1 MQYQCGANVLELVS
15 GDICTQRVDA
25 IVNAANEQLVAGGG
39 VCGAIHYAAGTE
51 LADACRQIGHC
62 PTGEARITPGFK
74 LKARHVIHAVGPRW
88 RSLSGDAQQLESAY
102 RNALQVAS
110 DNGITSVAFPSI
122 STGIFGYPLDEA
134 ATIAIRTVSRFL
146 EAQSQITLVRFVFLS
161 EETFTA
167 YRYAARRLLA
177 STNTSIAGR

>member
-25 IVNAANEQLVAGGG
+25 IVNAANEQLAAGGG

-74 LKARHVIHAVGPRW
+74 LKARYVIHAVGPRW
-88 RSLSGDAQQLESAY
+88 RSLSGDAQQLASAY
-102 RNALQVAS
+102 HNTLQVAR
-110 DNGITSVAFPSI
+110 DHGVTSVAFPSI

-134 ATIAIRTVSRFL
+134 ATIAIRTVSHFL
-146 EAQSQITLVRFVFLS
+146 EGQSQITLARFVFLN

-177 STNTSIAGR
+177 STSIAGR

>member
-15 GDICTQRVDA
+15 GDICTQRLDA

-39 VCGAIHYAAGTE
+39 VCGAIHYAAGAE
-51 LADACRQIGHC
+51 LAEACRQIGHC
-62 PTGEARITPGFK
+62 PTGEARITPGFN
-74 LKARHVIHAVGPRW
+74 LKARHVVHAVGPRW

-102 RNALQVAS
+102 RNALHVAS
-110 DNGITSVAFPSI
+110 EHGITSIAFPSI

-146 EAQSQITLVRFVFLS
+146 ETQSQITLVRFVFLS

-177 STNTSIAGR
+177 STNTSIAGH

>member
-1 MQYQCGANVLELVS
+1 MQYQCGTNVLELVS

-25 IVNAANEQLVAGGG
+25 IVNAANEQLAAGGG
-39 VCGAIHYAAGTE
+39 VCGAIHYAAGAE

-74 LKARHVIHAVGPRW
+74 LKARYVIHAVGPRW
-88 RSLSGDAQQLESAY
+88 RSLSGDAQQLASAY
-102 RNALQVAS
+102 HNTLQVAR
-110 DNGITSVAFPSI
+110 DHGITSVAFPSI

-134 ATIAIRTVSRFL
+134 ATIAIRTVSHFL
-146 EAQSQITLVRFVFLS
+146 EGQSQITLVRFVFLN

-167 YRYAARRLLA
+167 YRYAARCLQA
-177 STNTSIAGR
+177 SASIAGR